1 MREGVA
7 RVTEAR
13 RARRAWRDE
22 GAREG
27 AALTANDSRRTAT
40 KRFMIMYMPT
50 TTTAT
55 KKYEHHEPVTG
66 IASFIGSYHA
76 PVMMMKIVSI
86 AGPK

>member
-1 MREGVA
+1 
-7 RVTEAR
+7 
-13 RARRAWRDE
+13 
-22 GAREG
+22 
-27 AALTANDSRRTAT
+27 
-40 KRFMIMYMPT
+40 MIMYMPT

>member
-1 MREGVA
+1 M
-7 RVTEAR
+7 TEAR
-13 RARRAWRDE
+13 RARRDE
-22 GAREG
+22 GARARGSG